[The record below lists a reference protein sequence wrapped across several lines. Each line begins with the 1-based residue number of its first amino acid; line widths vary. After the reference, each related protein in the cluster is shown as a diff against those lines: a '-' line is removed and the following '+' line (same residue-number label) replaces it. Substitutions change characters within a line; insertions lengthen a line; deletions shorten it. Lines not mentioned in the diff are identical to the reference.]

1 MSPRL
6 AHAARRL
13 ARATL
18 HRPGRLPWA
27 IGAIAAALLA
37 FAVVHLA
44 ARNVDAWTGTWTGE
58 AAMVVYLDEE
68 VGDERA
74 RALADEL
81 AGVGGVRAVE
91 YVPAAEAARRL
102 RVALG
107 RHADILEGVD
117 DGALPASLE
126 IVLEPGVRD
135 VAAASPIVD
144 RLRGTRGVESVELVG
159 DWVEQVGTVLA
170 ALRAGAWALLGLLG
184 GLSIW
189 VVAATARL
197 RLADRGIAEEA
208 RVAELLGAPAGFAR
222 WPHVVAGALHGAVG
236 GLVAVVGLWLVHRA
250 VADDVTAA
258 LAGVMGDVDVAF
270 LPPAELA
277 LVVFLG
283 ALLGLLGSALATGRR
298 ALA

>member
-1 MSPRL
+1 MTPRL

-44 ARNVDAWTGTWTGE
+44 ARNVDAWTATWTGE
-58 AAMVVYLDEE
+58 AAMVVYLDEG
-68 VGDERA
+68 VGDAQA
-74 RALADEL
+74 RALAGEL
-81 AGVGGVRAVE
+81 EGVGGVRAVE

-102 RVALG
+102 RSALG
-107 RHADILEGVD
+107 RHADLMEGID
-117 DGALPASLE
+117 DAALPASLE

-144 RLRGTRGVESVELVG
+144 RLRGTSGVESVELVG

-170 ALRAGAWALLGLLG
+170 ALRAAAWGLLGLLG

-197 RLADRGIAEEA
+197 RLADRGVVEEA
-208 RVAELLGAPAGFAR
+208 RVADLLGAPAGFAR
-222 WPHVVAGALHGAVG
+222 WPHVVAGALHGALG
-236 GLVAVVGLWLVHRA
+236 GVVAIAGLWAVHRA
-250 VADDVTAA
+250 VADDVSHA
-258 LAGVMGDVDVAF
+258 LASVMGDVDVAF
-270 LPPAELA
+270 LPAPELA
-277 LVVFLG
+277 LVIGLG
-283 ALLGLLGSALATGRR
+283 AILGLVGSALATGRR